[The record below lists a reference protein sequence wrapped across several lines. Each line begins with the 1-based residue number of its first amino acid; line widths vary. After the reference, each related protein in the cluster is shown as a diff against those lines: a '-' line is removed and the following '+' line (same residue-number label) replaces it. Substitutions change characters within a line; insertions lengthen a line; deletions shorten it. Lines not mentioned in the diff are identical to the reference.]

1 MDRTSKPMLT
11 RCDETRHHCL
21 DPGQENTFSFSPLSM
36 MLAVGLSYMGLLCYI
51 PSIPTFWKI
60 FIINGCRISSK
71 NFFCIYWDYMV
82 FILQFVNVHYIN
94 WLCIASHPYIPGV
107 RPIWSWHL
115 ILLMYYWIW
124 LANILLRI
132 FASTFISDIVL
143 LFFFLDIFVWF
154 WYRYW
159 PHRISLA

>member
-1 MDRTSKPMLT
+1 MDIEFHK
-11 RCDETRHHCL
+11 D
-21 DPGQENTFSFSPLSM
+21 
-36 MLAVGLSYMGLLCYI
+36 
-51 PSIPTFWKI
+51 
-60 FIINGCRISSK
+60 
-71 NFFCIYWDYMV
+71 FFYIYWDYHMV

-94 WLCIASHPYIPGV
+94 WLRIASHPYIPGI
-107 RPIWSWHL
+107 RPIRSCHL

-132 FASTFISDIVL
+132 FASTFISDTAL

-159 PHRISLA
+159 PHRMSLAAFFPPQLFGIAWEGYVLTVLQCLVEFTCDAIWLLTYVCWKLFMTIYYVMNILVINYIFHHLC